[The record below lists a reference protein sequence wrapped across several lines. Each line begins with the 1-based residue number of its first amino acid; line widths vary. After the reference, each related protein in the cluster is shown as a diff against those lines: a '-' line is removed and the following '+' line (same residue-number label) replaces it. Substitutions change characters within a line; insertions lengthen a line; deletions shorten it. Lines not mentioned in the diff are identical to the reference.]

1 MERNIFKLENDQLK
15 EIALS
20 LRQKVEEG
28 LAKDGQEIQCIPT
41 FITPKSTNINGPRS
55 RPGRYELPGGN
66 SQL

>member
-28 LAKDGQEIQCIPT
+28 LAKDDQEIQCIPT
-41 FITPKSTNINGPRS
+41 FITPKSTNINGKA
-55 RPGRYELPGGN
+55 LVLDLGGTN
-66 SQL
+66 

>member
-28 LAKDGQEIQCIPT
+28 LAKT
-41 FITPKSTNINGPRS
+41 AKRYNVS
-55 RPGRYELPGGN
+55 RHSSPQKYKHKR
-66 SQL
+66 